1 MRREEHF
8 AISPS
13 RPKVFFLA
21 SSLFPCR
28 NHHEIFTFIASFK
41 FTADIWNAKIN
52 GRRWERKSY
61 SESSHRIWV
70 TFTLATLTEWKTK
83 NPIAR
88 SSVIHLHLTRF
99 ISMLKIF
106 YITFPEGEYL
116 RNEMLRKLCPV
127 SLCYL

>member
-8 AISPS
+8 VISPS
-13 RPKVFFLA
+13 RPKGFFLGLKLV
-21 SSLFPCR
+21 SMQKPPWDFHVYS
-28 NHHEIFTFIASFK
+28 K
-41 FTADIWNAKIN
+41 FQVHSGYLKCKDKRKKMGA
-52 GRRWERKSY
+52 KSY
-61 SESSHRIWV
+61 SESSHRIWL

-116 RNEMLRKLCPV
+116 RNEMLGKLCPV